1 MWPYNKKLE
10 DLEELMGGLE
20 FRVIRMEKDLK
31 GLYLFIDAYIERVE
45 EDERALDE
53 VKPMLAEVGKI
64 LKSLV
69 KGLGR

>member
-1 MWPYNKKLE
+1 VWPYNKKLE

-20 FRVIRMEKDLK
+20 FRVIRMEKDIK

>member
-1 MWPYNKKLE
+1 VWPYNKKLE

>member
-20 FRVIRMEKDLK
+20 FRVIRMEKDIK